1 MHNDHLPWFDT
12 LLLWGTIIFAWLIG
26 EGGRV
31 VIAGAAGGLIR
42 WIMDERRRWRDG
54 IVAVTTGAIFAKYG
68 TPLGIILLNNWFGP
82 LDAGND
88 QIRDSAAFAMGIGGM
103 TVGKLIMAMF
113 EKHAATLR
121 KGAAK

>member
-1 MHNDHLPWFDT
+1 MHNEHLSWFDT
-12 LLLWGTIIFAWLIG
+12 LLLWGTIIFAWLVG

-54 IVAVTTGAIFAKYG
+54 IVAVTTGVIFANYA
-68 TPLGIILLNNWFGP
+68 TPVGLILLNNWFGP
-82 LDAGND
+82 LDAANA

-113 EKHAATLR
+113 EKHAANLR
-121 KGAAK
+121 KGVK